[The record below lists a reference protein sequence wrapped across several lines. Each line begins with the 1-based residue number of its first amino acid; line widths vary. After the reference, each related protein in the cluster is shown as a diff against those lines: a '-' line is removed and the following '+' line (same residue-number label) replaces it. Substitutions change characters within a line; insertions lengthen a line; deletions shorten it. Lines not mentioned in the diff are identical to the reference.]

1 MARLPRLAVAGHPH
15 LVLQRGHNGQAVF
28 LDDED
33 RQAYLDA
40 LREAA
45 RTHQVAVL
53 AYSLADDHLHLL
65 LTPPTDNALS
75 RVMQSVG
82 RRYVAGFNRRHG
94 RSGTLWDGR
103 FRAAPVDPGGM
114 LLPALLFVDGHAQ
127 RTGKVQDAADFP
139 FSSAGHHLG
148 RRRDPLLSDA
158 PAYWQLGNTP
168 FERESR
174 YAALLAEGLPAAQL
188 ARIVQAGQGGW
199 ALGDAAYQAA
209 LSQTLTRPVAVR
221 ARGRPRKLSPI
232 K

>member
-15 LVLQRGHNGQAVF
+15 LVLQRGHNDQAVF

-33 RQAYLDA
+33 RRAYLDA

-45 RTHQVAVL
+45 RTHQVAVW
-53 AYSLADDHLHLL
+53 AYTLADNHLHLL
-65 LTPPTDNALS
+65 LTPPTDIALS

-103 FRAAPVDPGGM
+103 FRAAPLDAAQL

-127 RTGKVQDAADFP
+127 RTGKVQDAADHP

-148 RRRDPLLSDA
+148 RCRDTLLSEA

-174 YAALLAEGLPAAQL
+174 YAALLADGLPAPLL

-209 LSQTLTRPVAVR
+209 LAQTLTRPVAVR
-221 ARGRPRKLSPI
+221 ARGRPKKLSPI